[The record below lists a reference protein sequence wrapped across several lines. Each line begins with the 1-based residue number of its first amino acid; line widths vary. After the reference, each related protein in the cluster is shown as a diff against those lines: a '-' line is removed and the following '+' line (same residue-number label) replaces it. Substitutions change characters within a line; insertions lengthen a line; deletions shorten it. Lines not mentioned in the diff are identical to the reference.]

1 MPDASGHGSR
11 RAAQAEAE
19 AAEFVRA
26 SCGRTLYP
34 RLCYAGLAPYAASV
48 RSSHA
53 RLALASANLT
63 LAALDALAARIPS
76 PSPGSG
82 SGSGALSDCA
92 DAVASAED
100 QAARAAERLGGV
112 EQAVG
117 GRPELLWRVDD
128 ALTWL
133 SAAMTYEDSCADSL
147 GPRKSAPAPVRAELR
162 ARVRRAKQFTSISLA
177 LVNILVSNPRS

>member
-1 MPDASGHGSR
+1 
-11 RAAQAEAE
+11 
-19 AAEFVRA
+19 VRGCCA
-26 SCGRTLYP
+26 RTLYP

-48 RSSHA
+48 HSSHA

-63 LAALDALAARIPS
+63 LATLNALAARIPS

-82 SGSGALSDCA
+82 TGALSDCA

-100 QAARAAERLGGV
+100 QATRAAERLGGV

-117 GRPELLWRVDD
+117 PELLWRVND

-133 SAAMTYEDSCADSL
+133 SAAMTYEETCADGL
-147 GPRKSAPAPVRAELR
+147 GPRESAPASMRAELR
-162 ARVRRAKQFTSISLA
+162 ARVRRAKQFTSIALA
-177 LVNILVSNPRS
+177 LVNMLVSNNPRS

>member
-1 MPDASGHGSR
+1 M
-11 RAAQAEAE
+11 
-19 AAEFVRA
+19 RA

-34 RLCYAGLAPYAASV
+34 RFCYAGLAPYAASV

-63 LAALDALAARIPS
+63 VAALDALAARIPS

-147 GPRKSAPAPVRAELR
+147 GPRNSAPAPVRAELR

-177 LVNILVSNPRS
+177 LVNILVSNSRS